1 MKALDELITT
11 KIPKLHAHFRAVEL
25 DISIIAT
32 DWYLCLFCT
41 SLPSET
47 VGGRRRRG
55 GAGPSQ
61 LSGLTVRG
69 SGLGRCAV
77 AEPHMECT
85 HCGLWL

>member
-47 VGGRRRRG
+47 VGGRRRG
-55 GAGPSQ
+55 GVAGIIQ
-61 LSGLTVRG
+61 CSGLTVRG
-69 SGLGRCAV
+69 SGLGRILV
-77 AEPHMECT
+77 GEPHMECT
-85 HCGLWL
+85 HSDLWL